1 MYIIDD
7 VIIDT
12 NVQVSGNKIE
22 SLAITPM
29 YNCSA
34 IKQCSLHKEEDPK
47 TNEGYKKKLHKLT
60 SFITDVTSC
69 KNSSQCIVT
78 D

>member
-1 MYIIDD
+1 VYIIDD

-34 IKQCSLHKEEDPK
+34 IKQCSY
-47 TNEGYKKKLHKLT
+47 TKKKILRRTKDTRRNCT
-60 SFITDVTSC
+60 S
-69 KNSSQCIVT
+69 
-78 D
+78 

>member
-7 VIIDT
+7 VITDT

-34 IKQCSLHKEEDPK
+34 IKQCSY
-47 TNEGYKKKLHKLT
+47 TKKKILRRTKDTRRNCT
-60 SFITDVTSC
+60 S
-69 KNSSQCIVT
+69 
-78 D
+78 